1 MNRYFVFK
9 ACQAIPLGGI
19 GGSNSLGEIVLR
31 TVLKLFY
38 FHFIGWKLKHLKP
51 IWFIFLNA
59 TTVMSSSRTFL
70 FISLFCYTT
79 NHDLFDSTN
88 TLRCLIKGG
97 IRNVSEIRGREGY
110 QVSEHITLSTLGWG
124 GSFWP
129 KQLVLGYQVFYLRT
143 WKCRFFK
150 NSLLIFYKNGHSFD
164 NFCFLPY
171 FGPNWCILNR

>member
-1 MNRYFVFK
+1 MLTSAKFNITGNFLMKINNSLVVPGYMWNENWTDILFLSHVRLS
-9 ACQAIPLGGI
+9 PLGGI
-19 GGSNSLGEIVLR
+19 GGSNSLGGIVLR

-97 IRNVSEIRGREGY
+97 SEIFLKCNKQGE
-110 QVSEHITLSTLGWG
+110 SE
-124 GSFWP
+124 
-129 KQLVLGYQVFYLRT
+129 
-143 WKCRFFK
+143 
-150 NSLLIFYKNGHSFD
+150 
-164 NFCFLPY
+164 
-171 FGPNWCILNR
+171 